1 MSDRKALE
9 ALVTL
14 NTCPTCGK
22 RRDDLSRPCLA
33 CAAPGLPEH
42 RHVPPDETV
51 REEDLEPY
59 VALRYIARLFKVLAV
74 LIVVM
79 LIGEI
84 TLGVIIDGR
93 SAVTTLLG
101 EATRLLV
108 MAGMLWAAGDIA
120 LLLVDAGHDVRVSR
134 ILLGR
139 INARI
144 ETLPALPPPP
154 VREEEPVGAGR

>member
-1 MSDRKALE
+1 MTDEE
-9 ALVTL
+9 AHVT
-14 NTCPTCGK
+14 NT
-22 RRDDLSRPCLA
+22 
-33 CAAPGLPEH
+33 EH
-42 RHVPPDETV
+42 RLAPPDETV

-79 LIGEI
+79 LVGEVA
-84 TLGVIIDGR
+84 LGVMIDGR
-93 SAVTTLLG
+93 SSLTTLLG

-120 LLLVDAGHDVRVSR
+120 VLLVDAGHDLRVTR

-139 INARI
+139 VAKRL
-144 ETLPALPPPP
+144 EAEPAAAAPSAPA
-154 VREEEPVGAGR
+154 VEEETVGAGR

>member
-1 MSDRKALE
+1 M
-9 ALVTL
+9 THT
-14 NTCPTCGK
+14 TCPHCGN
-22 RRDDLSRPCLA
+22 RRDDLSRPCPS

-42 RHVPPDETV
+42 RHAPPDETV

-59 VALRYIARLFKVLAV
+59 VALRYIARLFKILAA

-79 LIGEI
+79 MLGEVA
-84 TLGVIIDGR
+84 LGVMIDGR
-93 SAVTTLLG
+93 SSVTTLLG

-120 LLLVDAGHDVRVSR
+120 VLLVDAGHDLRVTR

-139 INARI
+139 ISARLDAGPP
-144 ETLPALPPPP
+144 LPAPAPASP
-154 VREEEPVGAGR
+154 VVDEEPVGARR